1 MSHAPGEIRAEL
13 DRILGADV
21 LAGATRLSRLL
32 RYIVERTISGEGDQL
47 KEYVLGVEVFD
58 RPPSYDPRL
67 DSIVRVEARRLRA
80 KLEEYYLGPG
90 AANPLVIS
98 IPRGSY
104 VPVFSTPSPITTASA
119 STPDRIAPVAP
130 VAPDAPVAPLAPVAP
145 IAPVPP
151 VAPVPWLAAG
161 ALVTAGLLGA
171 LLLTSRSQ
179 PAVPATAQASS
190 GPSIAIL
197 PFQPY
202 STSDADVLL
211 AARITD
217 GVTAD
222 LAQLGT
228 VSVASRTS
236 ASQFGG
242 LERAV
247 REVAAQLNVAFVM
260 EASAI
265 SAPEGVHVQ
274 ARVVDAVLDR
284 KVWVGEYDSRVDEIQ
299 QLTRRIAQDT
309 STALLKVS
317 GRR

>member
-1 MSHAPGEIRAEL
+1 VSQAPDEIRAEL

-104 VPVFSTPSPITTASA
+104 VPVFSTPSPGAAAIV
-119 STPDRIAPVAP
+119 STPTALDAPVAST
-130 VAPDAPVAPLAPVAP
+130 APLAPVLTA
-145 IAPVPP
+145 V
-151 VAPVPWLAAG
+151 
-161 ALVTAGLLGA
+161 ALVAAGLLGA
-171 LLLTSRSQ
+171 FLLTSRSQ

-202 STSDADVLL
+202 SRSEADVLL

-222 LAQLGT
+222 LARLGT

-242 LERAV
+242 EDRAV

-317 GRR
+317 GRQ

>member
-1 MSHAPGEIRAEL
+1 MSHAPDEIRAEL

-104 VPVFSTPSPITTASA
+104 VPVFSTPSPITTAAA
-119 STPDRIAPVAP
+119 STPDPIAPVAP
-130 VAPDAPVAPLAPVAP
+130 TAPVAP
-145 IAPVPP
+145 IAPIV
-151 VAPVPWLAAG
+151 PVPWLAAG
-161 ALVTAGLLGA
+161 ALVAAGLLGA
-171 LLLTSRSQ
+171 LLLTPRSQ

-202 STSDADVLL
+202 SRSEADVLL

-217 GVTAD
+217 GVTGD
-222 LAQLGT
+222 LARLGT

-242 LERAV
+242 EDRAV
-247 REVAAQLNVAFVM
+247 RDVAAQLNVAFVM

-284 KVWVGEYDSRVDEIQ
+284 KVWVGEYDSRVDDIQ

-309 STALLKVS
+309 STALLRVS
-317 GRR
+317 GKR

>member
-1 MSHAPGEIRAEL
+1 MSHTPDEIRAEL

-21 LAGATRLSRLL
+21 LIGATRLSRLL
-32 RYIVERTISGEGDQL
+32 RYIVERTLSGEGDQL

-98 IPRGSY
+98 VPRGSY
-104 VPVFSTPSPITTASA
+104 VPVFSTPSAITTAVV
-119 STPDRIAPVAP
+119 STPDARTALDAPVAP
-130 VAPDAPVAPLAPVAP
+130 VAA
-145 IAPVPP
+145 
-151 VAPVPWLAAG
+151 VAPVLAAV
-161 ALVTAGLLGA
+161 ALLAAGLLGA
-171 LLLTSRSQ
+171 LLLTSRSH
-179 PAVPATAQASS
+179 PSVPATAQASS

-202 STSDADVLL
+202 SRSEADVLL

-222 LAQLGT
+222 LARLGT

-242 LERAV
+242 EDHAV

-317 GRR
+317 RRR

>member
-1 MSHAPGEIRAEL
+1 MSHAPDEIRAEL
-13 DRILGADV
+13 DRILGADL

-104 VPVFSTPSPITTASA
+104 VPVFSTPSPITTAAA
-119 STPDRIAPVAP
+119 STPDPIAPVA
-130 VAPDAPVAPLAPVAP
+130 ADAP
-145 IAPVPP
+145 IAP

-202 STSDADVLL
+202 SASDADVLL

>member
-1 MSHAPGEIRAEL
+1 MA
-13 DRILGADV
+13 
-21 LAGATRLSRLL
+21 
-32 RYIVERTISGEGDQL
+32 
-47 KEYVLGVEVFD
+47 
-58 RPPSYDPRL
+58 
-67 DSIVRVEARRLRA
+67 
-80 KLEEYYLGPG
+80 
-90 AANPLVIS
+90 
-98 IPRGSY
+98 
-104 VPVFSTPSPITTASA
+104 
-119 STPDRIAPVAP
+119 
-130 VAPDAPVAPLAPVAP
+130 
-145 IAPVPP
+145 
-151 VAPVPWLAAG
+151 
-161 ALVTAGLLGA
+161 AGLLGA

-202 STSDADVLL
+202 SRSEADVLL

-222 LAQLGT
+222 LARLGT

-242 LERAV
+242 EDRAV

>member
-1 MSHAPGEIRAEL
+1 MSHTPDEIRAEL

-32 RYIVERTISGEGDQL
+32 RYIVERTLSGEGDQL

-104 VPVFSTPSPITTASA
+104 VPVFSTPSPITTAVV
-119 STPDRIAPVAP
+119 STPDARTAPDAPDAGTALDEPVAPVAP
-130 VAPDAPVAPLAPVAP
+130 VAPVLVAVALLA
-145 IAPVPP
+145 
-151 VAPVPWLAAG
+151 
-161 ALVTAGLLGA
+161 AGLLGA
-171 LLLTSRSQ
+171 LLLTSRSH
-179 PAVPATAQASS
+179 PSVPATAQASS

-202 STSDADVLL
+202 SRSEADVLL

-222 LAQLGT
+222 LARLGT

-242 LERAV
+242 EDRAV

-317 GRR
+317 RRR

>member
-1 MSHAPGEIRAEL
+1 VSHAPDEIRAEL

-104 VPVFSTPSPITTASA
+104 VPVFSTPSPITTAAA
-119 STPDRIAPVAP
+119 STPDPIAP
-130 VAPDAPVAPLAPVAP
+130 VAPDAPVAP
-145 IAPVPP
+145 IAP

-202 STSDADVLL
+202 STSDNDVLL

-309 STALLKVS
+309 STALLRVS

>member
-1 MSHAPGEIRAEL
+1 MSHAPDEIRAEL
-13 DRILGADV
+13 DRILGADL

-104 VPVFSTPSPITTASA
+104 VPVFSTPSPTLTAAA
-119 STPDRIAPVAP
+119 STPDPIAPVAP
-130 VAPDAPVAPLAPVAP
+130 
-145 IAPVPP
+145 I
-151 VAPVPWLAAG
+151 PWLAAA
-161 ALVTAGLLGA
+161 ALVAAGLLGA

-202 STSDADVLL
+202 SASDADVLL

-222 LAQLGT
+222 LAKLGT

>member
-1 MSHAPGEIRAEL
+1 MTHAPEEIRAEL
-13 DRILGADV
+13 DRVLSADV

-32 RYIVERTISGEGDQL
+32 RYIVERTVAGEGDQL

-67 DSIVRVEARRLRA
+67 DSIVRVEARRLRT
-80 KLEEYYLGPG
+80 KLEEYYQGPG
-90 AANPLVIS
+90 AADPLVIS

-104 VPVFSTPSPITTASA
+104 VPVFSPPSPPTPAVASPETPAASA
-119 STPDRIAPVAP
+119 SLGSAAGSTEAAPKTR
-130 VAPDAPVAPLAPVAP
+130 
-145 IAPVPP
+145 
-151 VAPVPWLAAG
+151 VPWLAAIG
-161 ALVTAGLLGA
+161 AAAAAIFLAFVLA
-171 LLLTSRSQ
+171 SRSQ
-179 PAVPATAQASS
+179 PAAPATAQASS

-202 STSDADVLL
+202 STNDAAVLL

-217 GVTAD
+217 GVTAE
-222 LAQLGT
+222 LAKLGT

-236 ASQFGG
+236 ASKYTGDG
-242 LERAV
+242 AV
-247 REVAAQLNVAFVM
+247 REVATQLNVAFVM

-274 ARVVDAVLDR
+274 ARVVDTVLDR
-284 KVWVGEYDSRVDEIQ
+284 KVWVSEYDSRTEDIP

-309 STALLKVS
+309 STALLKLS
-317 GRR
+317 GPRATP